1 MISKNAQRHQQDYP
15 QPVVQE
21 SGASGGW
28 ADSIDKLLEDRRQ
41 AIEGSSGEI
50 LEYIFFIYRIS
61 DEKIFDLLENLDL
74 DFGKFDRLSYIL
86 DTDSEGE

>member
-1 MISKNAQRHQQDYP
+1 MRSAISKITRSRLFRNLAPQEGGPIRSTNYSKIAAKLSKAAQVRF
-15 QPVVQE
+15 
-21 SGASGGW
+21 
-28 ADSIDKLLEDRRQ
+28 KNFL
-41 AIEGSSGEI
+41 
-50 LEYIFFIYRIS
+50 FFVYRIS